1 MNLLLFLGQLGRDG
15 SSENFCNFAWAKKIQ
30 NLSFCTMEL
39 KVRKYWMIFPLP
51 KMGAEN
57 YHGILLLAHGNDK
70 ILKVFNKLQVKKT
83 PCP

>member
-15 SSENFCNFAWAKKIQ
+15 SSENFCNCKK
-30 NLSFCTMEL
+30 NLNFVFVLPML

-57 YHGILLLAHGNDK
+57 FHGILLLAHGNNK

>member
-1 MNLLLFLGQLGRDG
+1 MNLLLFLGQLGPDG
-15 SSENFCNFAWAKKIQ
+15 SSENFRNFAWVKKIQ
-30 NLSFCTMEL
+30 NLSFCTMKL

-70 ILKVFNKLQVKKT
+70 VFNKLQVKKT